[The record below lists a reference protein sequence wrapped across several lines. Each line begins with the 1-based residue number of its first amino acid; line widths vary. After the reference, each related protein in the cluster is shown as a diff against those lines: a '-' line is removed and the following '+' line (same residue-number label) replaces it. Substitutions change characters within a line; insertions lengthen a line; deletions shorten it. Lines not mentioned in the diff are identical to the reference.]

1 MASWKVWQEV
11 PAAIGAGFSSVHRRL
26 DELEHARR
34 VVEVTPPFV
43 GVVVFG
49 EGKAICAASG
59 YVRDYRQS
67 FEIDPMVEILNGQV
81 VVFADWQ
88 QLEIEGIFCGVD
100 VLVYPS
106 PCIGRFERCVPGQ
119 KLRVNV
125 RRREGTK

>member
-1 MASWKVWQEV
+1 VASWKIWQEV
-11 PAAIGAGFSSVHRRL
+11 PAAIGAGFSEVLRRL
-26 DELEHARR
+26 DEQRSVLR
-34 VVEVTPPFV
+34 VELTPPFV

-59 YVRDYRQS
+59 YVREYRQS
-67 FEIDPMVEILNGQV
+67 FDIDPMVEILNGQV

-100 VLVYPS
+100 VLAYPS
-106 PCIGRFERCVPGQ
+106 PCIGRFARCEPGR

-125 RRREGTK
+125 RRREG